1 MAERV
6 SVGEMA
12 SAIMESLE
20 EYADLAT
27 EDLKRAVRSAG
38 NTVKKEI
45 RENAPKRTGA
55 YGKSWAVKVSKET
68 SNSLEVTV
76 YMAYWLA
83 HLLEFGHAK
92 RGGGR
97 VAGKAHI
104 APAEESAIKKLEAEI
119 ERSLG
124 NG

>member
-27 EDLKRAVRSAG
+27 EDLKKAVRSAG

-45 RENAPKRTGA
+45 RENAPRRTCWNLATPKGAAAGWPEGRISPRRRMWALRSWKR
-55 YGKSWAVKVSKET
+55 
-68 SNSLEVTV
+68 
-76 YMAYWLA
+76 
-83 HLLEFGHAK
+83 
-92 RGGGR
+92 R
-97 VAGKAHI
+97 
-104 APAEESAIKKLEAEI
+104 
-119 ERSLG
+119 
-124 NG
+124 

>member
-27 EDLKRAVRSAG
+27 EDLKKAVRSAG
-38 NTVKKEI
+38 NAVKKEI
-45 RENAPKRTGA
+45 RENAPERTGA
-55 YGKSWAVKVSKET
+55 YRKSWAVKVSRET

-76 YMAYWLA
+76 YSRNRHWLA

-97 VAGKAHI
+97 VAGRAHI
-104 APAEESAIKKLEAEI
+104 APAED
-119 ERSLG
+119 G
-124 NG
+124 H

>member
-27 EDLKRAVRSAG
+27 EDLKKAVKSAG
-38 NTVKKEI
+38 NAVKKDI

-76 YMAYWLA
+76 YSRNRYWLA

-92 RGGGR
+92 RGGREGAYR
-97 VAGKAHI
+97 PGGGCGH
-104 APAEESAIKKLEAEI
+104 
-119 ERSLG
+119 
-124 NG
+124 

>member
-27 EDLKRAVRSAG
+27 EDLKKAVRSAG

-68 SNSLEVTV
+68 SRNR
-76 YMAYWLA
+76 YWLA

-97 VAGKAHI
+97 VAGRAHI
-104 APAEESAIKKLEAEI
+104 APAEDVGIKRLETEI

-124 NG
+124 DG